1 MQYIH
6 TMDSHIPKHKQTPTP
21 PTLLTNIY
29 KRNQQNK
36 IRKKRKNRKPL
47 IKNLKIGKN
56 ESTDSIESVKPI
68 HILPQKQKHI
78 NSKKEP
84 QL

>member
-1 MQYIH
+1 MEKIQYIH

-36 IRKKRKNRKPL
+36 IRKKKEKNRKPL

-56 ESTDSIESVKPI
+56 ESTDSIESVKSFN
-68 HILPQKQKHI
+68 ILTQKQNHI
-78 NSKKEP
+78 NT
-84 QL
+84 